1 MFFDEEN
8 IILISK
14 KTKIGQDII
23 NIYIDKYE
31 KTFEIFK

>member
-8 IILISK
+8 IILISN

-23 NIYIDKYE
+23 NMKKLLKYLN
-31 KTFEIFK
+31 KG